1 MPNTII
7 KVETYMCPG
16 GIGNTSASCRF
27 HRAVD
32 NLTKNKKCPTCN
44 LELVKATD
52 DNDKITTTIM
62 GEEQIEAEIER
73 EINPSLP
80 TEPEI
85 KNIDVST
92 EAKKTAYRTK
102 RKKDIEDAI
111 KKARLVEDK

>member
-1 MPNTII
+1 MPKTII
-7 KVETYMCPG
+7 KVETYMCPD
-16 GIGNTSASCRF
+16 GIGDTSASCRF

-52 DNDKITTTIM
+52 DNDRITTTII
-62 GEEQIEAEIER
+62 GEEDIEVEIEQ
-73 EINPSLP
+73 EIE
-80 TEPEI
+80 EPGTH
-85 KNIDVST
+85 NIDVST
-92 EAKKTAYRTK
+92 EAEKTAYRTK